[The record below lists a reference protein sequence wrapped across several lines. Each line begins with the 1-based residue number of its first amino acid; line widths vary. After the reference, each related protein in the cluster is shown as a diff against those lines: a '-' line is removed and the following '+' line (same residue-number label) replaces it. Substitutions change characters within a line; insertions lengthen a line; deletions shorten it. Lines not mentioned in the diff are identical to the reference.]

1 MRGCDGLSLHFRFV
15 HSVNNGT
22 GCCPS
27 FLFSSCSFFLF
38 PSFPPD
44 SIYSVL
50 NLSVSQLHLL
60 LSFPSPHYKFT
71 ILFLAHHAPVYPA
84 TLGFHKFCLFHSLLV
99 PPCFSLLGQTLTW
112 IPTCSRPAPQN
123 YVLIN
128 AKLIINSPTSLFVCF
143 SLLISSFHLG
153 GYVIACVHL
162 SVGWFVTFKQ
172 KLLDRLWPNSEGE
185 CVSAQNRPHWLLVRT
200 RTNGHQFFSHFL

>member
-1 MRGCDGLSLHFRFV
+1 MLSKLPIF
-15 HSVNNGT
+15 
-22 GCCPS
+22 
-27 FLFSSCSFFLF
+27 FLFFFLF

-71 ILFLAHHAPVYPA
+71 ILFLAHHAPVYLA
-84 TLGFHKFCLFHSLLV
+84 TLGFLQFCLFHSLLV
-99 PPCFSLLGQTLTW
+99 PPCFSLLEQTLTW

-143 SLLISSFHLG
+143 SHLDLI
-153 GYVIACVHL
+153 L
-162 SVGWFVTFKQ
+162 SPRRLRYRLCPFVGW
-172 KLLDRLWPNSEGE
+172 LI
-185 CVSAQNRPHWLLVRT
+185 CHI
-200 RTNGHQFFSHFL
+200 

>member
-1 MRGCDGLSLHFRFV
+1 MLSKL
-15 HSVNNGT
+15 
-22 GCCPS
+22 PI
-27 FLFSSCSFFLF
+27 FFLF
-38 PSFPPD
+38 FFFVSLFPSRF
-44 SIYSVL
+44 YLLCL

-71 ILFLAHHAPVYPA
+71 ILFLAHHAPVYLA
-84 TLGFHKFCLFHSLLV
+84 TLGFLQFCLFHSLLV
-99 PPCFSLLGQTLTW
+99 PPCFSLLEQTLTW
-112 IPTCSRPAPQN
+112 IPTFSRPAPQN

-128 AKLIINSPTSLFVCF
+128 AKLIINSSTSLFVCF

-162 SVGWFVTFKQ
+162 SVGWFVTLKQ
-172 KLLDRLWPNSEGE
+172 KLLDRLWPNSEGK